1 MTRFVWPL
9 AFQLY
14 TGVLDNELQI
24 ERGKEVREK
33 FFNEDKELGNIPI
46 ALRWLTVPAL
56 GFPRAPFEVWRR
68 PRDYKPNKILF
79 TEPLKVNGFLNTYWS
94 LGEMYEVMFQAL
106 PVVPQTMVI
115 EALDSRGKPIPGQR
129 IVFTNSRLGLFRSPG
144 IAGLRVQGTGVLKNV
159 TGLGQ
164 DELANLPGWRCIEKV
179 GLPYKNSEAGL
190 PEYAPDPQGLEPSS
204 MEGHDA
210 AIRRLAISEF
220 MSLPIPATGI
230 ATVNAPPWNA
240 PDPSDYIMALRD
252 TSPGPFEL
260 IRKCLSSTDDTDP
273 ANMQSLFRPRMT
285 IAGISQ
291 SGVTGA
297 TPGDPAH
304 AEIPVVAITM
314 LAISSDND
322 ASLGLGYGTLD
333 FPPSWKVNPMKEV
346 QMPPGMIVPMVDYMV
361 TATFVTPFFGKFE
374 LAALAQIL
382 PPPESAQALLAKVFS
397 VNRARALDEDSSEA
411 VQLSWNFPTHAQG
424 YGILAQHGSAA
435 ADFLNA
441 MRQFKA
447 GGYDPYIPQQPVSIN
462 GLPSSG
468 RKATFMDSVSP
479 VPKASSVTSN
489 YLVIGR
495 DVFARWSGW
504 ALTTHTAVAP
514 SVAAPGLN
522 SALIELNS
530 IPIVAGSRSVNGVC
544 VIEFSWD
551 WSDRSPD
558 RIEFYGRFFPYN
570 ALTNPDPNFSG
581 GFQLSTL
588 AAPGNK
594 VVVKFTGANPSINSA
609 HTGTVEELLPTPPG
623 GNRRYRLRIEGMI
636 CDFTSVPQ
644 LALSVTARG
653 AERVRPTELSGVV
666 GPRVA
671 RANDPIPTPP
681 PILSTDLKWTALP
694 DAANKA
700 HGTLTW
706 PTIPNAEGY
715 IVWEAT
721 ESALRFAVDPTLPQH
736 NPSEPLLA
744 RAGALRSLVTRDAST
759 QAKSLRAFTRMND
772 RPLKSTSL
780 DLTLPGAA
788 DTLYAYRV
796 STITKTGME
805 SVRSE
810 TIALFAVPRRN
821 QLGQPRLMLRLVK
834 EPIPGIDVI
843 VIPGPGKT
851 AAGYH
856 VHRIRNAALTG
867 DIGLMG
873 PPKIL
878 PNDPNWH
885 DITIT
890 SLDGK
895 VNDLARAVFDPVAP
909 SWYAYHYRIVGIGR
923 EDLLNGEYGGE
934 SLPSAVQSLVVPP
947 DTPPLLDTIEDLG
960 KNMTNRVLGFRTD
973 LPVKTSPAGPTLIE
987 VIEQVPGSNTMQRKV
1002 VLSIKA
1008 DKVQQG
1014 APLTLIALPSA
1025 QQLEALPE
1033 INRSAPDST
1042 GCASYTVRMKTN
1054 PDAKA
1059 LSVAVTDPRKRT
1071 IERQIGEE

>member
-14 TGVLDNELQI
+14 AGVLDNKLQI
-24 ERGKEVREK
+24 KLGMEVREK
-33 FFNEDKELGNIPI
+33 FFNENKELGNIPV
-46 ALRWLTVPAL
+46 ALRWLTVPAF

-68 PRDYKPNKILF
+68 PRDYKPNKGLIN
-79 TEPLKVNGFLNTYWS
+79 EPFKVNGLFNTYWS

-106 PVVPQTMVI
+106 PAVSQTMVV

-129 IVFTNSRLGLFRSPG
+129 IVFTNSRQGLFRSPG
-144 IAGLRVQGTGVLKNV
+144 IAGLRVQGNGIIRNV
-159 TGLGQ
+159 IGFGQ
-164 DELANLPGWRCIEKV
+164 DELANLPGWKRIEKV
-179 GLPYKNSEAGL
+179 GLPYKKSEAGL
-190 PEYAPDPQGLEPSS
+190 PEYSPDMQGLEPPS

-230 ATVNAPPWNA
+230 ATVIAPPWNA
-240 PDPSDYIMALRD
+240 PDPADYIMALRD
-252 TSPGPFEL
+252 TSPGLFEL

-273 ANMQSLFRPRMT
+273 VNMQLMFRPGIT
-285 IAGISQ
+285 IPGITQ

-297 TPGDPAH
+297 TPGDPAD
-304 AEIPVVAITM
+304 AEIPVVGIAM

-333 FPPSWKVNPMKEV
+333 FPPSWKVDPMKEV

-361 TATFVTPFFGKFE
+361 TAKFVTPFFDE
-374 LAALAQIL
+374 LEFAALAQIL

-397 VNRARALDEDSSEA
+397 VNRARALDEESSEA
-411 VQLSWNFPTHAQG
+411 VELSWNFPTHAQG

-435 ADFLNA
+435 ADYLNA
-441 MRQFKA
+441 MRPFKA
-447 GGYDPYIPQQPVSIN
+447 GGYDPYIPRQPASIN
-462 GLPSSG
+462 GMPPAG
-468 RKATFMDSVSP
+468 RKAVFMDSVSP
-479 VPKASSVTSN
+479 VPKAGFLTSR

-504 ALTTHTAVAP
+504 TQTAHTAVAP
-514 SVAAPGLN
+514 PVTEPGLN
-522 SALIELNS
+522 SALLELDTT
-530 IPIVAGSRSVNGVC
+530 PIVAGSRSVNGAC

-558 RIEFYGRFFPYN
+558 RVELFGRFFPYN
-570 ALTNPDPNFSG
+570 ALTNPAPNFSG
-581 GFQLSTL
+581 GFQLSML
-588 AAPGNK
+588 AAPGDK
-594 VVVKFTGANPSINSA
+594 VVVKFTGANPSITSA

-623 GNRRYRLRIEGMI
+623 GNRRYRLRIEGMT
-636 CDFTSVPQ
+636 CDFTGVPQ

-653 AERVRPTELSGVV
+653 AERVRPAELSAVV

-671 RANDPIPTPP
+671 RTNDPLPTPP
-681 PILSTDLKWTALP
+681 PILSIDLKWTALP

-700 HGTLTW
+700 HGTLRW
-706 PTIPNAEGY
+706 PMIPNADGY

-721 ESALRFAVDPTLPQH
+721 ESALRFAVDPALPQH
-736 NPSEPLLA
+736 DPSQPLLA

-772 RPLKSTSL
+772 HPLESNSL
-780 DLTLPGAA
+780 DLTLPGAS

-805 SVRSE
+805 SGRSE

-821 QLGQPRLMLRLVK
+821 QPGQPRLMLRLVK
-834 EPIPGIDVI
+834 QPVPGINVI

-851 AAGYH
+851 AAGYR
-856 VHRIRNAALTG
+856 VHRTRNAAMTG

-878 PNDPNWH
+878 PNDANWR
-885 DITIT
+885 DINIT

-895 VNDLARAVFDPVAP
+895 VEQARAVFDPVTP

-923 EDLLNGEYGGE
+923 EDLLNGEYAGE
-934 SLPSAVQSLVVPP
+934 SLPSAVQSLVLPP
-947 DTPPLLDTIEDLG
+947 DTPPLLDTIDVIG
-960 KNMTNRVLGFRTD
+960 HNMTNTVIRFHTD
-973 LPVKTSPAGPTLIE
+973 LPVKMSPVGPALIE
-987 VIEQVPGSNTMQRKV
+987 VIEQVPDSTSMRRRV

-1008 DKVQQG
+1008 DEVKQG
-1014 APLTLIALPSA
+1014 TPFTLIALPSES
-1025 QQLEALPE
+1025 QLRALPE
-1033 INRSAPDST
+1033 INRIAPDPE
-1042 GCASYTVRMKTN
+1042 GWASYTVRMKTN
-1054 PDAKA
+1054 PDAVA
-1059 LSVAVTDPRKRT
+1059 LSVAVTDPLKHT
-1071 IERQIGEE
+1071 IERQIGEA